1 MEEVRKKEAGL
12 DQEPRKSSETN
23 VDDLKTEQD

>member
-12 DQEPRKSSETN
+12 DQELRKSSETT
-23 VDDLKTEQD
+23 VDDLKTEPD